1 MWEFNFLRGNGE
13 VLEGQKE
20 QNLAFCRGD
29 ILEGRLE
36 WDPSLHDLMGCVLF
50 LCPHDAREHY
60 GRLGGE
66 EGETVSSQ
74 AFGVHSQAC
83 SPWSL
88 TVPSAL
94 QACVGNRLREART
107 QAQPLPQ

>member
-1 MWEFNFLRGNGE
+1 MWQFNFLRGNGE

-29 ILEGRLE
+29 ILEGKLE
-36 WDPSLHDLMGCVLF
+36 RDPSLHDLMGRVLF
-50 LCPHDAREHY
+50 LCPHNAREHY

-66 EGETVSSQ
+66 EDETVSCQ